1 MAKTRLACAVNAKA
15 QYLMCR
21 PHWWQVS
28 RPTQQRVYAAL
39 DAEGPLG
46 EGYKE
51 AVAEAV
57 AEVLARPKNAP

>member
-1 MAKTRLACAVNAKA
+1 MAKTRLACTVSASA

-46 EGYKE
+46 EGYKQVVQE
-51 AVAEAV
+51 AVD
-57 AEVLARPKNAP
+57 EVLAKNA